1 MQRLISEGKQ
11 MEDGRKL
18 CDYIIDGPIHLLLR
32 LRGRPEL
39 WVLVKTPS
47 GSCFRLGLYLTETIE
62 NVKAKI
68 LDHEGIPIEHQ
79 QLVYTGKQLENNQTV
94 KDYQIK
100 NESTLHVVVRRRG
113 DMQIF
118 VKCPSGKIVTLEV
131 DASNTIE
138 NVKAKIHD
146 QEGIRPNLQHL
157 FYGEELED
165 KRTLCDYNIK
175 GESVLYITFLH
186 APMHLYVK
194 TLMGRTIALVVDSSY
209 TVEDVKADIEYE
221 EGIPVCQQRLLLG
234 GKQLLNEKTI
244 SHYNIQN
251 DTTLQLLIRWREAI
265 QIFVQT
271 PAHAT
276 IPLEVAASEF
286 VEYVKLIIE
295 SRKKI
300 PPERQKLT
308 FGIKS
313 LENGR
318 KLSEYNIQKESTVS
332 LELFAWVLHVKVVTG
347 RTITLGVDAT
357 DTIEDIKSKI
367 EDEIKFPTRLQQLT
381 YDGKMLENRKKLS
394 DYHQIANGS
403 VLTLRCGIVTFP
415 TFNGKH
421 IDIMVGLNETGREV
435 KERIEKLE
443 DIPSYRQRLVCA
455 GSKLNDD
462 KVIMDCVKCE
472 PCIIDCIFNGSIQ
485 IFVEADIP
493 AHHSRMCLQVVPEM
507 QVFHVKRMIEQ
518 QKQIPAYL
526 QSLLS
531 GKVKLENSKTL
542 NDCNIKEHSTLQLVV
557 EPQNGVTNLTVTI
570 RSIDGTRKD
579 VELRMEDCDEASFM
593 ENLSGRVSYDPIYF
607 GPVKL
612 QEDSACSV
620 THKTT
625 LFVTSFSG
633 DIPVVVRRPQAH
645 ETQIIGVSVGDTIA
659 SMKSKLDPGVTPGNQ
674 LFMGGVQLSESQTLD
689 HYGIAAASEVLLT
702 DPGTVPLFIRTRFRE
717 EYICCKPTGT
727 VRDLKSI
734 ISKVLGIPERHQRLI
749 YNQSLIF
756 VETKTLTSYAIGPGS
771 TILVAVTPNEM
782 DIHVTLPSKKVT
794 TLLCSQ
800 DEKIEDIKLKVE
812 QKEGIPVEH
821 QALLFEDDKM
831 TLREANITPG
841 LHIQVFYGKGIT
853 IKLL

>member
-1 MQRLISEGKQ
+1 M
-11 MEDGRKL
+11 
-18 CDYIIDGPIHLLLR
+18 
-32 LRGRPEL
+32 
-39 WVLVKTPS
+39 
-47 GSCFRLGLYLTETIE
+47 
-62 NVKAKI
+62 
-68 LDHEGIPIEHQ
+68 
-79 QLVYTGKQLENNQTV
+79 
-94 KDYQIK
+94 
-100 NESTLHVVVRRRG
+100 
-113 DMQIF
+113 
-118 VKCPSGKIVTLEV
+118 
-131 DASNTIE
+131 
-138 NVKAKIHD
+138 
-146 QEGIRPNLQHL
+146 
-157 FYGEELED
+157 
-165 KRTLCDYNIK
+165 CDYNIK
-175 GESVLYITFLH
+175 GESVLYITILH
-186 APMHLYVK
+186 APMHLTVK
-194 TLMGRTIALVVDSSY
+194 TLTGRTIALVVDSSY
-209 TVEDVKADIEYE
+209 TVEDVKADIECK
-221 EGIPVCQQRLLLG
+221 EGIPVCQQRLFFK
-234 GKQLLNEKTI
+234 GKQLLNEKPI
-244 SHYNIQN
+244 SYYNISN
-251 DTTLQLLIRWREAI
+251 STTLQLLIRGRETI

-271 PAHAT
+271 PADT
-276 IPLEVAASEF
+276 TMPLEVAANGF
-286 VEYVKLIIE
+286 VEYVKSRIE
-295 SRKKI
+295 SRENV

-313 LENGR
+313 LENGK
-318 KLSEYNIQKESTVS
+318 KLSEYSIQKGSTVF

-347 RTITLGVDAT
+347 RTITLGVDTT
-357 DTIEDIKSKI
+357 DTIQNIKSRI
-367 EDEIKFPTRLQQLT
+367 EDEIKLPTHLQQLV
-381 YDGKMLENRKKLS
+381 YDGKMLENKKKLS
-394 DYHQIANGS
+394 DYRQIANGS
-403 VLTLRCGIVTFP
+403 VLTLRCGTVTFP
-415 TFNGKH
+415 AFNGKH

-472 PCIIDCIFNGSIQ
+472 PCIIDCIFNGSMQ
-485 IFVEADIP
+485 IFVEVDIP
-493 AHHSRMCLQVVPEM
+493 AHHSRMCLQVIPEM

-518 QKQIPAYL
+518 QKHIPAYL

-531 GKVKLENSKTL
+531 GEEKLENSKTL
-542 NDCNIKEHSTLQLVV
+542 NDCNVKEQSTLQLVI
-557 EPQNGVTNLTVTI
+557 EPQNGVVNLTVTI
-570 RSIDGTRKD
+570 RSIEGTRKD

-593 ENLSGRVSYDPIYF
+593 ENLSGRVSYAPIYF

-620 THKTT
+620 THKAT
-625 LFVTSFSG
+625 LFVTSYN
-633 DIPVVVRRPQAH
+633 IPVVVRRPQAH
-645 ETQIIGVSVGDTIA
+645 EPQIIGVSVRDTIA
-659 SMKSKLDPGVTPGNQ
+659 SMKSKLDPGVMPGTQ

-702 DPGTVPLFIRTRFRE
+702 DPRTVPLFIRTRFRE

-771 TILVAVTPNEM
+771 TILLAVTPNEM

-794 TLLCSQ
+794 TLICSQ

-841 LHIQVFYGKGIT
+841 LHFQVFYGEGISIAQCHAKGTT
-853 IKLL
+853 INMPAN